1 MKLTGL
7 IAAPH
12 TPFHADFSLNLRCVN
27 GQAAHL
33 AANGV
38 AGAFVA
44 GTTGESHSL
53 STPERADL
61 FAAWGESAPAQGV
74 QFIAHI
80 GHNNLPDACA
90 LAAAAREAGIPGLE
104 GPGIVKGQVAVV
116 FGESDIASAAK
127 VVKDFAKDAEKPKIR
142 YGYIGEDRLEEDAVL
157 RIADLPPMDVLR
169 GQLLG
174 VIQAPATQLA
184 RVVNTPASMLARV
197 LQAKVDKGE

>member
-1 MKLTGL
+1 MRAEKQFLTNEYIERINASPFFIVTEYTGITVAQFETLRGKLREFGSE
-7 IAAPH
+7 IH
-12 TPFHADFSLNLRCVN
+12 VVKNSVFR
-27 GQAAHL
+27 
-33 AANGV
+33 
-38 AGAFVA
+38 
-44 GTTGESHSL
+44 
-53 STPERADL
+53 
-61 FAAWGESAPAQGV
+61 
-74 QFIAHI
+74 
-80 GHNNLPDACA
+80 
-90 LAAAAREAGIPGLE
+90 AAAREAGIPGLE

-127 VVKDFAKDAEKPKIR
+127 VVKDFAEDAEKPKIR